1 MSETV
6 NKAGRPAVSV
16 IVAVFNAEKT
26 LDRLCQSLVSQTMTD
41 FEVLLIDDGSTDA
54 SGAVCDKYAG
64 LDSRFKTF
72 HKSNEGI
79 GSTRQFG
86 IDHAAGEYTIHADSD
101 DWVEPDWLEQLYS
114 KAIETGVDMVICDI
128 LEERGDTT
136 VYSKQEFTLSD
147 NNSISPIDLFRIQGG
162 PCNKLIRRSSYENNG
177 IRYKEGLNYGEDRL
191 FITELVLKGISVAY
205 LPKALYHYDYTAN
218 PNSAIHDIS
227 VKQIHNREIAVE
239 ELRKLL
245 PEEEYRAVIDCKHL
259 EVAYVAICSGSLT
272 KEQFMDKFAFLSRVR
287 WKEYPYDSF
296 SIRLILWTSL
306 HCSYSLALAMSGI
319 KQFKRRLIH

>member
-114 KAIETGVDMVICDI
+114 KAIETGVDMVICDFW
-128 LEERGDTT
+128 EEMGYRRN
-136 VYSKQEFTLSD
+136 YSCQKPDSFDRNELAMEFLKLHGSA
-147 NNSISPIDLFRIQGG
+147 
-162 PCNKLIRRSSYENNG
+162 CNKLIRRSTYMDSG
-177 IRYKEGLNYGEDRL
+177 IKYTSGLNYGEDKL
-191 FITELVLKGISVAY
+191 FNIELAILGISIEYV
-205 LPKALYHYDYTAN
+205 PKALYHYEMSVN
-218 PNSAIHDIS
+218 PDSAIHSIS
-227 VKQIHNREIAVE
+227 LKQVLCRERYVE
-239 ELRKLL
+239 YLRALL
-245 PEEEYRAVIDCKHL
+245 PDDIFRKEIDNRHL
-259 EVAYVAICSGSLT
+259 EAVYVAICSGSFT

-287 WKEYPYDSF
+287 WKEYPYESF